1 MSARHTLTP
10 LPGRLALAR
19 LLGWIIGKWL
29 LGLSWFI
36 RVIRVIV
43 D

>member
-1 MSARHTLTP
+1 MPARRTLTP
-10 LPGRLALAR
+10 PSGRLALAR

-29 LGLSWFI
+29 LGLSWLI
-36 RVIRVIV
+36 RFIV